1 MTENLLILKYEKQ
14 AIAAALNRE
23 DPFMLLRTALRES
36 WIYQVL
42 LFIVSRDTLPIGNSF
57 LIENFTGALIMNFIP
72 NKESSIVNQSGL
84 QICQKIDVI
93 AQK

>member
-1 MTENLLILKYEKQ
+1 M
-14 AIAAALNRE
+14 
-23 DPFMLLRTALRES
+23 
-36 WIYQVL
+36 L